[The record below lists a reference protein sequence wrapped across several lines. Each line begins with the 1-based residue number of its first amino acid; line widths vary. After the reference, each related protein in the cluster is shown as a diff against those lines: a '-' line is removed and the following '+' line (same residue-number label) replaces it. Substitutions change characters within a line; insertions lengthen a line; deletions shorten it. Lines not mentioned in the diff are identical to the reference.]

1 MGMFSAPLRGNV
13 GDRALQHL
21 EQSLLHTFAG
31 NIARNRGVFVLP
43 ADLVDLVDINDSGL
57 SAFHIAAGI
66 LNQPENNVFNI
77 FTDVTGLSKRR
88 GIHYRK
94 RNAEQPPEALR
105 EERLTRAGWSN
116 QQDVGFLK
124 LDVGL
129 LP

>member
-1 MGMFSAPLRGNV
+1 MGMFSAPLRRNV

-31 NIARNRGVFVLP
+31 DIARNRGVFVFP
-43 ADLVDLVDINDSGL
+43 ADLVDLIDINNAGL
-57 SAFHIAAGI
+57 SAFHIATGI
-66 LNQPENNVFNI
+66 LDQPEDNVFNV
-77 FTDVTGLSKRR
+77 FTNVTGLSKRR

-94 RNAEQPPEALR
+94 RDAEQPREGLR